1 MDKKDLGKMF
11 WLSLGFGLAIGGIVF
26 MGMYLS
32 GGIESKDP
40 RIKKVEDLIS
50 EAEKLISISKNEN
63 K

>member
-1 MDKKDLGKMF
+1 MDKKDVGKML

-26 MGMYLS
+26 AGLYFS
-32 GGIESKDP
+32 GGLESKDP
-40 RIKKVEDLIS
+40 RIKKVEDLIT